1 MGKKYSIVKEDK
13 IELNGHTLYRIKA
26 ERDIDE
32 NTKKGDLG
40 GYIESEENLSQGDD
54 SSFVYGNAKV
64 YGSSRLSV
72 DAMAT
77 DNAQVKNIVSD
88 DACFWDDCIV
98 CSDSPFFVFGEVDF
112 CGNARVYFRH
122 GEKFEFADGSS
133 FCGDVVAF
141 IEEDGHI
148 DVSTSEIQNDLFNF
162 YCEE

>member
-32 NTKKGDLG
+32 NTKKGELG
-40 GYIESEENLSQGDD
+40 GYIESEENLSQEDD
-54 SSFVYGNAKV
+54 SSFVYDNAKV
-64 YGSSRLSV
+64 YGNSRLSG
-72 DAMAT
+72 DAMAS
-77 DNAQVKNIVSD
+77 DNAQVKNIVADNAYFSEN
-88 DACFWDDCIV
+88 CIV

-112 CGNARVYFRH
+112 GGSARVHFRH
-122 GEKFEFADGSS
+122 GEKFEFVGGSS
-133 FCGDVVAF
+133 FSGDVVAF
-141 IEEDGHI
+141 IEEDGYI